1 MNKKFTMMLAAF
13 VAAGYTITAEA
24 GVVKVSKPTAAGKVT
39 YVIGNELGT
48 SFLATNGE
56 AGSGGTLV
64 TSTTLKEWNIENA
77 DGNSLTIVSKDA
89 TDGVKYDSDAFTY
102 ATNANTSVNLK
113 FEAVGGNESALLLK
127 GTNGEEK
134 YLKFAEA
141 NAVEAVEKEDATELY
156 FYAKGVAITG
166 TGALKIGD
174 RYVVSE
180 DAKTVKLV
188 SFGEYLSMAKPTQWE
203 AEATTGELKVTV
215 GTTTGYLLL
224 SKTEAPTLTTAK
236 EGASQFE
243 VANGKLTVTNNT
255 GVNFYVTSDMKLTTE
270 VSKSVAGDNLATVSV
285 PTAPTGNVA
294 DNALSGFPAKSIFV
308 VYENKNAFG
317 AFDYVVMND
326 KSLTTVNSYSKDKKF
341 YWSML
346 NGTITNEAGG
356 VFFATG
362 TNVNQQSFALV
373 PIKDK
378 NAFYLVTSDGSY
390 VTYTSSSKTFSLSTT
405 NTDAAVFSAVEAGTT
420 SIDAIELNKD
430 TQGAFSVTYKYGE
443 TTAEDNLFDNVTAIE
458 VEGTDA
464 DGKYVA
470 GTYFVT
476 SAPSALNLEEAYVLT
491 DEDDKKALNAMTFVA
506 AHPSNKY
513 FTEKN
518 DGKGVKFTTVKG
530 SDLVKE
536 ADAAKNKI
544 TANNAAFTMYESDI
558 NEGKL
563 IFKLA
568 KANLYNASTDKMYVS
583 GQLTVT
589 AAEYGD
595 KAVVTTSNTV
605 TDYMFATL
613 GSENIVEY
621 EDFLTADR
629 QVYNIQFM
637 STKLATDGKDK
648 TESEYMKYLGLGANT
663 ELVAQGSDFVDL
675 NAPQNQWVVSNMT
688 KENVVT
694 FQNREGGQTF
704 SAKLVKTDKDDVYR
718 LANVTAEADAL
729 SCKFV
734 DENGAIDYTDDAEI
748 QANMLVK
755 LVPVTVDMMAGYASD
770 ELDNLGLVKIS
781 FNIDDRTTAIKLYL
795 NATGTDN
802 NTIELNKD
810 KSTQFEIVKFEAD
823 TIFHV
828 NKYAYLNDK
837 KEIKQEEEDKIAVI
851 TYAFKQYRT
860 DGKEAYLNA
869 DLNGVKVLTTNET
882 AEEDAQRFLVKI
894 NKNGS
899 YSLIAV
905 DATDEFTDVVNNA
918 GETYDITYSTTTAAD
933 VKKDANIYADH
944 ASQFLIEGEA
954 WNASYNHV
962 PQHVMFQNGNNYMA
976 VSEAG
981 AAIMEAPSAL
991 KAEYTKADLTFWL
1004 DTTDNKAAVPTF
1016 YISKGAKEYMFNA
1029 TDSLQAYNEGTASA
1043 EDVKDYMMPGYTTAA
1058 NAEARAIFRAATLK
1072 DSKTLVTS
1080 IDGKET
1086 ELTKAEDLAN
1096 YQYKIVLKDEATAD
1110 EYVVRSLNGYTYLYE
1125 TNGQL
1130 GFTVS
1135 KDKAIVFTIER
1146 VEAPTSNEGVSA
1158 TEVKV
1163 VANNGSVVV
1172 KNAAGKNVVVS
1183 TILGQVVA
1191 NEVLISD
1198 NATINV
1204 PAGIVVV
1211 AVEGESFKVNVK

>member
-13 VAAGYTITAEA
+13 LAAGYTITAEA

-39 YVIGNELGT
+39 YVIGNVSAT
-48 SFLATNGE
+48 SFLTTEGTAD
-56 AGSGGTLV
+56 SGGKLV
-64 TSTTLKEWNIENA
+64 TSATPKEWDITGANGA
-77 DGNSLTIVSKDA
+77 SLTIVSKDA
-89 TDGVKYDSDAFTY
+89 SDGVKYDSDAFSY
-102 ATNANTSVNLK
+102 AASANSAVNLQ

-141 NAVEAVEKEDATELY
+141 NAVEADEKANATELY

-174 RYVVSE
+174 KYVVSE

-326 KSLTTVNSYSKDKKF
+326 KSLTTVDSYSKDKKF
-341 YWSML
+341 YWSMS

-362 TNVNQQSFALV
+362 TNVNQQSFTLV

-390 VTYTSSSKTFSLSTT
+390 VTYTSSSRTFSLSTT

-476 SAPSALNLEEAYVLT
+476 SAPSALKLEEAYDLT
-491 DEDDKKALNAMTFVA
+491 DKDDKKALNAMTFVA

-518 DGKGVKFTTVKG
+518 DGTGVKFTTVKG

-637 STKLATDGKDK
+637 STKLAADGKDK
-648 TESEYMKYLGLGANT
+648 TQSEYMKYLGLGANT

-734 DENGAIDYTDDAEI
+734 DEDGAIDYTADAEI
-748 QANMLVK
+748 KANMLVK

-770 ELDNLGLVKIS
+770 ELDNLGLVKMS
-781 FNIDDRTTAIKLYL
+781 FNVDNKTTAIKLYL
-795 NATGTDN
+795 NATGN
-802 NTIELNKD
+802 ENKTIELNKD
-810 KSTQFEIVKFEAD
+810 KSAQFEIVKFKAD
-823 TIFHV
+823 TIFHT
-828 NKYAYLNDK
+828 NKYAYLNEK
-837 KEIKQEEEDKIAVI
+837 KEIKQKEEDKIAVV

-860 DGKEAYLNA
+860 DGEEAYLNSS
-869 DLNGVKVLTTNET
+869 LNEATILTTGET
-882 AEEDAQRFLVKI
+882 AEENAQRFLVKI
-894 NKNGS
+894 NKDGS

-905 DATDEFTDVVNNA
+905 DATDKFTDVVKTD
-918 GETYDITYSTTTAAD
+918 GVTYDLNLSSNVTVDLTE
-933 VKKDANIYADH
+933 NIYADH
-944 ASQFLIEGEA
+944 TSKFMIEGEA
-954 WNASYNHV
+954 WNASYNHA

-991 KAEYTKADLTFWL
+991 KAEYSKADLTFWL

-1029 TDSLQAYNEGTASA
+1029 TDSLKAYNEGTASA
-1043 EDVKDYMMPGYTTAA
+1043 EDVKDYLMPGFTTADGA
-1058 NAEARAIFRAATLK
+1058 DARAIFRAATLK

-1080 IDGKET
+1080 INGKET

-1096 YQYKIVLKDEATAD
+1096 YQYKIVLKDEAADD

-1130 GFTVS
+1130 GFTS
-1135 KDKAIVFTIER
+1135 YKDKAIVFTIER
-1146 VEAPTSNEGVSA
+1146 VEAPTSNEGVVAS
-1158 TEVKV
+1158 EVKV

-1191 NEVLISD
+1191 NEVLTSD